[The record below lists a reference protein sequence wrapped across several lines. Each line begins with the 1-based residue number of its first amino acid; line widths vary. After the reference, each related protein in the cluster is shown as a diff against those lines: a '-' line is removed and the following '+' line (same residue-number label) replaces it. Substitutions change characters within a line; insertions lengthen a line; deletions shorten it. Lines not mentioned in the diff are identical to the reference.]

1 MPEMV
6 MKGICVFRPRW
17 FLHRRD
23 KNTENECLSPEEER
37 PEGERPEKETD
48 GLSDQIK
55 ISPQIFPSIRI
66 H

>member
-6 MKGICVFRPRW
+6 MKGICVFKPRW

-37 PEGERPEKETD
+37 PEGERPNYLFFKFYVIEKK
-48 GLSDQIK
+48 L
-55 ISPQIFPSIRI
+55 
-66 H
+66 